1 MRQVSEK
8 ELKEIELNIL
18 KVVADFCENN
28 NIRYY
33 LCGGTLLG
41 AIRHKGFIPWDDD
54 IDIMMP
60 RPDYIRFHELFNNK
74 DNERYKVNSILNN
87 PNWITTF
94 AEVEDTKT
102 VKEYKDFNAEYIG
115 GISIDIFPTDGSP
128 ENYLLRWVYWEVMN
142 FIERIS
148 ILSHQKFRVSKHFS
162 DQDTDYACIK
172 TYIRTAIKFLLI
184 PLARLTLPLKLDL
197 LVNKIGARFDVDKCT
212 YIGAVTFPHYGYKEC
227 VLGKPFLKMK
237 KRVFEGYMFNTPDG
251 FEEYLCNL
259 YGDYMKMPS
268 EEKRVSHH
276 NFEVYWKE

>member
-102 VKEYKDFNAEYIG
+102 VKEYKDFNAEYVG

-128 ENYLLRWVYWEVMN
+128 ANYLLRRAYWEVMN
-142 FIERIS
+142 FIERIA
-148 ILSHQKFRVSKHFS
+148 ILSHQKFHVSKHFS
-162 DQDTDYACIK
+162 DQDSGYTGLK
-172 TYIRTAIKFLLI
+172 TVIRTAIKFLSI

-227 VLGKPFLKMK
+227 VQSKPFLKMK